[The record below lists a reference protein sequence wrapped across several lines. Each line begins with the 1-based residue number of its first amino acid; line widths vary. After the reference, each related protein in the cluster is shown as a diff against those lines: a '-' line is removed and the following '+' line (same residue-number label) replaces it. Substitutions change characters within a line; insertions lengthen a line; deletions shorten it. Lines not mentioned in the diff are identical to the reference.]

1 MSRVEEVSKLYQ
13 IDAAIDARASQIVTH
28 HEGWPCRRGC
38 ADCCRSL
45 AAVPTISAVEWQR
58 MRAAYR
64 QLPDAVRERVHAA
77 LASLDDTK
85 RPVVC
90 PFLDPDNGACLI
102 YDARPIR
109 CRSYGFYAERE
120 GVLGCQRIEA
130 IAYSGAAVVWGNHAA
145 LDFELSR
152 LTETKSL
159 VLFVRDEV

>member
-28 HEGWPCRRGC
+28 HEDWPCRRGC

-64 QLPDAVRERVHAA
+64 QLPDAERERVHAA
-77 LASLDDTK
+77 LTSLDDAT

-90 PFLDPDNGACLI
+90 PFLNPENDACLV

-120 GVLGCQRIEA
+120 GVLGCHRIEA
-130 IAYSGAAVVWGNHAA
+130 IAASGAPVIWGNHAA
-145 LDFELSR
+145 LDFDLR
-152 LTETKSL
+152 QLTETKSL
-159 VLFVRDEV
+159 SLFVREGV